1 MGSKAPLFSHIANIY
16 ICCKYIIEGRGKP
29 TALHEM
35 HNLFLSDMKDNMC
48 YLSTFVRL
56 IPSVSVNERY
66 YGGTYTGGVLLIR
79 DLLFSSFI
87 LSNFSRVQMGS
98 WSKAK

>member
-35 HNLFLSDMKDNMC
+35 HNLILSDIKVKMC

-66 YGGTYTGGVLLIR
+66 
-79 DLLFSSFI
+79 
-87 LSNFSRVQMGS
+87 
-98 WSKAK
+98 